1 MMEKSMVEKMTSVGK
16 IRDDNNN
23 NNNYCYYYCRDTI
36 SKLKPK

>member
-1 MMEKSMVEKMTSVGK
+1 MVEKMTSVGK

-36 SKLKPK
+36 CKLKPK

>member
-1 MMEKSMVEKMTSVGK
+1 MVEKMTSVGK

>member
-1 MMEKSMVEKMTSVGK
+1 MVEKMTSVGT